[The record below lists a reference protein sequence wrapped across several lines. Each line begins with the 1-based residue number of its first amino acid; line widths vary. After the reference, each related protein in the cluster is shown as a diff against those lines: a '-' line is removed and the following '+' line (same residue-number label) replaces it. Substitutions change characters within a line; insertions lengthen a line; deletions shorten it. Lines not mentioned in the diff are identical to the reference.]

1 MAIHVAFLGEL
12 SSLIRNQLTDRLRL
26 SGAFITNEV
35 NKLVSDGLIEKS
47 THPSDGRRVQL
58 AVTEIRRFTFIS
70 AEYRHD
76 SELNSQASRS
86 H

>member
-1 MAIHVAFLGEL
+1 MGINALA
-12 SSLIRNQLTDRLRL
+12 DRLRL

-58 AVTEIRRFTFIS
+58 AVTEIRRFTFIRRFRPKS
-70 AEYRHD
+70 LAWVSPAPRED
-76 SELNSQASRS
+76 RS
-86 H
+86 F